1 MKRLLLI
8 AACFACASQAR
19 ADLLNPGQRLR
30 VTFTTSN
37 TASPTPD
44 VLLLNFGLIHVN
56 SAYTTRSASLYD
68 GSTLLGTHSSSSF
81 GNYVGPL
88 NLDPSDDFR
97 SATSVFTF
105 DNPAVVSFT
114 GIQGGTIEGVIEF
127 SIATGQVD
135 IPLGQVNLTMEQATS
150 GNSGFLVSPAPTVTC
165 VSIVEGGPI
174 TSFCSGDGTLT
185 TACPCANVGLPGH
198 GCNNSSNTGGAML
211 CVAGDTVP
219 DSIVLTSKLE
229 KPNVLSIFLQGNAN
243 LSSGV
248 TFGDGV
254 RCVSG
259 SLKRLYVK
267 NADASGTA
275 VAPSMTDP
283 TITAR
288 SAALGDVIP
297 PGGTRYYQTYYR
309 DPVLT
314 FCQSPMGDSWNVS
327 SGIAITWQ

>member
-8 AACFACASQAR
+8 AACFGFAAEAR
-19 ADLLNPGQRLR
+19 ADVLTPSQRLR
-30 VTFTTSN
+30 VTFTVSPTS
-37 TASPTPD
+37 SPTPD
-44 VLLLNFGLIHVN
+44 VLLLNFGLIQVQA
-56 SAYTTRSASLYD
+56 AYTTRSASLYN

-81 GNYVGPL
+81 GTYVGPL
-88 NLDPSDDFR
+88 NLDPTNDFK

-105 DNPAVVSFT
+105 ENPAVVNFAS
-114 GIQGGTIEGVIEF
+114 IQNGTIEGVIEF

-135 IPLGQVNLTMEQATS
+135 IPLGQVNLTMEQATGPS
-150 GNSGFLVSPAPTVTC
+150 SGFVVSPAPTVTC
-165 VSIVEGGPI
+165 VTIVEGGPI

-185 TACPCANVGLPGH
+185 TPCPCGNVGLPGH
-198 GCNNSSNTGGAML
+198 GCNNSSNTSGAIL

-229 KPNVLSIFLQGNAN
+229 KPNVLSIFLQGNTN
-243 LSSGV
+243 LSGGA

-254 RCVSG
+254 RCVNG
-259 SLKRLYVK
+259 ALKRLYVK
-267 NADASGTA
+267 NADAMGTVA
-275 VAPSMTDP
+275 APSMTDP

-297 PGGTRYYQTYYR
+297 LGGTRYYQTYYR